1 MKNETTVNSMWN
13 RAQAGEG
20 AIPQELQVSPE
31 TKQKIQ
37 EAFCTQPNEDS
48 IKAFRTPVDIESM
61 AKAVY

>member
-1 MKNETTVNSMWN
+1 MWN